1 MMKIDVLSLF
11 PEMFT
16 NVLHASIMKKAQE
29 KGAVTFGL
37 TNFREFAD
45 NKHSKVD
52 DYPFGGG
59 AGMVLMPQ
67 PIMSA
72 IGHLKK
78 DTGTTPRIIM
88 MTPQGKRFDQK
99 AAAALAE
106 EEHLIFLCGHY
117 EGFDERI
124 REEAVTDEYSIGDF
138 VLTGGELA
146 SMVMIDS
153 IVRLLPGVLGNGASA
168 VTDSFSE
175 GLIEHPHYTRPRTFN
190 GLSVPEVLLSGDHA
204 RIEQWRLKESLKRT
218 MERRPDLLENRAFT
232 EEEKRLLK
240 ELNYL

>member
-1 MMKIDVLSLF
+1 MKIDVLSLF

-16 NVLHASIMKKAQE
+16 NVLNASIMKKAQE

-37 TNFREFAD
+37 TNFRDFAE

-67 PIMSA
+67 PIFSA
-72 IGHLKK
+72 IEHLKK
-78 DTGTTPRIIM
+78 DNSTVPRVIM
-88 MTPQGKRFDQK
+88 MTPQGKRFDQET
-99 AAAALAE
+99 AVALAE

-124 REEAVTDEYSIGDF
+124 REAVVTDELSIGDY

-153 IVRLLPGVLGNGASA
+153 IVRLLPGVLGNGVSA
-168 VTDSFSE
+168 VTDSFSD

-190 GLSVPEVLLSGDHA
+190 GLSVPDVLLSGDHA
-204 RIEQWRLKESLKRT
+204 KIEQWRLRESLKRT
-218 MERRPDLLENRAFT
+218 LERRPDLLDTKDLT
-232 EEEKRLLK
+232 EKEEKLLAEIK
-240 ELNYL
+240 MLE